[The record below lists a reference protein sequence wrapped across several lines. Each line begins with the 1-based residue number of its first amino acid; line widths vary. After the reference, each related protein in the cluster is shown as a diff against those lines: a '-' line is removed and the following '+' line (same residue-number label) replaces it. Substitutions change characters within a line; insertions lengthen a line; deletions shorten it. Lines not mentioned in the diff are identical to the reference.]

1 LVGPSRGRK
10 PRASALK
17 VMYLCPLGELGGAER
32 ALLDLMAALRAAN
45 PQWRL
50 ALIAAS
56 DGELVTR
63 AREMGVAASVIPLPP
78 VIAALGDAGAGG
90 PAGRQTRLRKV
101 TGSLVK
107 ALPAMVLYAQNL
119 KHAIA
124 EAAPDLVHTN
134 GFKMHLLG
142 VLCRPRHV
150 PVLWHIHDFVQA
162 RPMMRRLLRMH
173 SRRCAAVVAN
183 SRSVAADARVALG
196 KTARIF
202 TVYNAIDLE
211 RFCVNGPR
219 LDLDKLAGMPPLGE
233 GGVRVGLLATMARWK
248 GHETFLRA
256 LSLVPENVP
265 IRGYVVGGP
274 LYHTRGSQ
282 YKLEELRAMA
292 AQLGVADRVGFTGF
306 VSDPAAAMRTL
317 DIVVH
322 ASTEP
327 EPFGLVIAEAMACGR
342 AVVASAD
349 GGAAEIVSDGVDALT
364 HALGDFQ
371 TLARI
376 IAKLALD
383 PELRLRLGRTAAVSA
398 ASRFTHERLAAEMTP
413 IYREI
418 VAVNAS

>member
-1 LVGPSRGRK
+1 MVGPSRGRK

-17 VMYLCPLGELGGAER
+17 VMYLSPLGELGGAER

-45 PQWRL
+45 PEWCL
-50 ALIAAS
+50 DLIAAS

-63 AREMGVAASVIPLPP
+63 ARAMGVAASVIPLPP

-101 TGSLVK
+101 TGRLVK
-107 ALPAMVLYAQNL
+107 ALPAMMLYAQNL

-142 VLCRPRHV
+142 VLCRPRYV

-162 RPMMRRLLRMH
+162 RPMMRRLLRIH

-183 SRSVAADARVALG
+183 SRSVAADARMALG
-196 KTARIF
+196 TAARIF
-202 TVYNAIDLE
+202 TVYNAIDLK

-219 LDLDKLAGMPPLGE
+219 LDLDRLAGMPPLGE
-233 GGVRVGLLATMARWK
+233 GGVRVGLPATMARWK

-256 LSLVPENVP
+256 LSLVPESVP
-265 IRGYVVGGP
+265 IRGYVIGGP
-274 LYHTRGSQ
+274 P
-282 YKLEELRAMA
+282 
-292 AQLGVADRVGFTGF
+292 GF
-306 VSDPAAAMRTL
+306 VTDPAAAMRAL
-317 DIVVH
+317 EVVVH

-364 HALGDFQ
+364 HAPGDFQ
-371 TLARI
+371 TLARLI
-376 IAKLALD
+376 TKLALD
-383 PELRLRLGRTAAVSA
+383 PELRLRLGRAAAASA
-398 ASRFTHERLAAEMTP
+398 ASRFTRERLAAEMTP
-413 IYREI
+413 IYREV
-418 VAVNAS
+418 VAASAS